1 MKAEPIW
8 SNRPPQFWHYVRV
21 ISQHLGYARKGE
33 IYRHKPKSIERA
45 LRELELSAEA
55 LRSNPIPGL
64 SVEELADYFNFRA
77 DLIHGPIAR
86 NLQTADEARET
97 FLAVVDEFT
106 TGVTPQFKDGKEN
119 ARHYAVA
126 GGVPVVVPYNKQKG
140 DKRDVDFLTGMTNIL
155 ISHYLEGEAFD
166 QDPRQLPVV
175 TEDGIVSGSMSRR
188 MDGAY
193 PDSVNPSAIWEFKCY
208 YYTTTF
214 GSKISDAVY
223 ITDLD
228 GYERDEILK
237 ESRKYIQ
244 NNVILDAY
252 SVFMEQGLSF
262 LVRLVDMLQRG
273 AVDNMIFGREVLSE
287 IPVLVDEWRSLRAQP
302 GEADA

>member
-1 MKAEPIW
+1 MKAEPKWI
-8 SNRPPQFWHYVRV
+8 NRPPQFWHYVRV

-33 IYRHKPKSIERA
+33 IYRHEPEAIERA
-45 LRELELSAEA
+45 LRELELSVDA
-55 LRSNPIPGL
+55 LRLTPIPGL
-64 SVEELADYFNFRA
+64 SVGELAEYFDFRA
-77 DLIHGPIAR
+77 DLIHGTIAA
-86 NLQTADEARET
+86 NLQNASEAKKT
-97 FLAVVDEFT
+97 FEQVVEKFT
-106 TGVTPQFKDGKEN
+106 TGMTPQFKGGKEN
-119 ARHYAVA
+119 SRLYRVN

-140 DKRDVDFLTGMTNIL
+140 DKRDIDFLTGTTNIL
-155 ISHYLEGEAFD
+155 LSYYLGGESFD

-175 TEDGIVSGSMSRR
+175 TEDGVVSGSMSRR

-228 GYERDEILK
+228 GYERGEILK
-237 ESRKYIQ
+237 ASHKRVE
-244 NNVILDAY
+244 NNVFLDAY

-273 AVDNMIFGREVLSE
+273 AVDNLVFGKEVLTAVPE
-287 IPVLVDEWRSLRAQP
+287 IVKGWQELRAQS